1 MYCVILDKA
10 DKLKILLDIIKVRIQ
25 MQFLLN
31 LSGFGY
37 NCDLLNCYR

>member
-10 DKLKILLDIIKVRIQ
+10 DKLKIILDIIKVRIQ

-31 LSGFGY
+31 LSEFGVLWFVK
-37 NCDLLNCYR
+37 LL